1 MTGLSSLIIRLARA
15 LSVAICA
22 FLGPGL
28 AQSQVQHVTDPL
40 DKLLQADWIET
51 DWVSTLLKHVDE
63 NLDAALPLGAPDG
76 WRAALR
82 QAVYDCWDR
91 DYVAEGSL
99 PLRSYDE
106 CSDQNEEL
114 STRMHD
120 VAWVLVR
127 HEWAGYQGTLD
138 ASERRAAAWH
148 LDQAIS
154 EYKALVSGAEAR
166 SIEPQ
171 STSVKRLLTIR
182 GFEEEIA
189 ADLGV
194 GNASGLVR
202 RQQVRD
208 EINRQLALDGS
219 GAGDLKDVFQAV
231 VGPIQ
236 ALTRD
241 AMITYLSAVEAELNA
256 RALAVLVYG
265 DGGQDATRRGS
276 KFSAYLNCRK
286 DGTEGGCDP
295 DSERTVLS
303 LSELAKSSDLR
314 SLYNFVRD
322 AVLERPNAVGLSVRY
337 ARMKKALLDDPVEAA
352 KAYAELVELGWFDNS
367 GSNTFQL
374 HALMYGNEVLKVP
387 QDDGGAP
394 KLDSMEEACRFWAKK
409 IDTSGGLCP
418 FRALAARA
426 LPIDGAP
433 DVFALQERERMI
445 LSLLAKVQKTV
456 GNPELTKTN
465 AKDPIEAEKNATNPK
480 LAALIAKLLAET
492 GAVLS
497 DDRETVERVDVALPY
512 LEDPKPTGQNE
523 VAEAFCSA
531 NPADLFQ
538 ANRCRLKAPD
548 EEGGVL
554 QGRLARLIV
563 GETPLSGF
571 EAKRLG
577 LFAVLEEIDQKH
589 GTDLIQDGLLQR
601 PERDTPRG
609 EGDDSFVELLCLH
622 GPTILEA
629 LRDAGLRD
637 VQLSAARPGFLSGG
651 ICQ

>member
-1 MTGLSSLIIRLARA
+1 MTRQSGPILRLARA
-15 LSVAICA
+15 LSVAVCA
-22 FLGPGL
+22 VLGPGL
-28 AQSQVQHVTDPL
+28 AHAQVPLETDPL
-40 DKLLQADWIET
+40 DELLMADWVET
-51 DWVSTLLKHVDE
+51 DWVTSLLKHVDE

-91 DYVAEGSL
+91 DYVAEGIP

-106 CSDQNEEL
+106 CFDIEAQL

-138 ASERRAAAWH
+138 ASERRASAWH

-154 EYKALVSGAEAR
+154 EYKALVSGVEAR

-189 ADLGV
+189 ADLGL

-219 GAGDLKDVFQAV
+219 GAGDLENVFQAI

-241 AMITYLSAVEAELNA
+241 ATITYLTAVEAELNA

-265 DGGQDATRRGS
+265 DGEQGAARGDGNS
-276 KFSAYLNCRK
+276 SDYLNCHK
-286 DGTEGGCDP
+286 DEAEGGCDP

-303 LSELAKSSDLR
+303 LSELAKSSELR

-337 ARMKKALLDDPVEAA
+337 ARMKKALLDTPQEAA
-352 KAYAELVELGWFDNS
+352 KIHADLVELAWFDDD
-367 GSNTFQL
+367 GSKPFGL
-374 HALMYGNEVLKVP
+374 HALRYGSDVLTVP
-387 QDDGGAP
+387 EGESAEP
-394 KLDSMEEACRFWAKK
+394 EPATMEEACRVWAAKV
-409 IDTSGGLCP
+409 DTSGGLCP
-418 FRALAARA
+418 FRALATRA
-426 LPIDGAP
+426 LPIDGAH
-433 DVFALQERERMI
+433 DAFRLQAREI
-445 LSLLAKVQKTV
+445 QIQSLLARV
-456 GNPELTKTN
+456 
-465 AKDPIEAEKNATNPK
+465 EKNAPNDE
-480 LAALIAKLLAET
+480 LAGLIAELLAET
-492 GAVLS
+492 GAVVS
-497 DDRETVERVDVALPY
+497 ADGETVERADAALPY
-512 LEDPKPTGQNE
+512 LDDPKPAALDE
-523 VAEAFCSA
+523 VAEAFCDE

-538 ANRCRLKAPD
+538 ANLCKLKTP
-548 EEGGVL
+548 ETEGGVL

-563 GETPLSGF
+563 GETPLTGF
-571 EAKRLG
+571 EAKRRG
-577 LFAVLEEIDQKH
+577 LFAVLEEIDEKY
-589 GTDLIQDGLLQR
+589 GTDLIQNDLLLR
-601 PERDTPRG
+601 PDVDARSN
-609 EGDDSFVELLCLH
+609 EGGNSFVEQLCLH
-622 GPTILEA
+622 GPTFLEV

-637 VQLSAARPGFLSGG
+637 VQLSAARPGFLTGG